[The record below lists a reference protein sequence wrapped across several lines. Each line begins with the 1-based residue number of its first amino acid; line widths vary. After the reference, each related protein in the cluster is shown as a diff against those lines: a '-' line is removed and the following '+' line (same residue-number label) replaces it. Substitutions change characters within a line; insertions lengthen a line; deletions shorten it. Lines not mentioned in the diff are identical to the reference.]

1 MECQVLVQ
9 FVCSQKHRSQRLC
22 SKSQAAC
29 TICAEEDRQ
38 RERIR
43 KRNAQLDTERDTKRA
58 AYALQLAENQAE
70 IDHQRRIL
78 QDNREAEDSA
88 RALEQK
94 KLDLA
99 KLKVTV
105 NNLEKQ
111 RQSSTKSQA
120 TPASKSSSKKVAVEN
135 EEDWSSAKTQ
145 WEHFKHYEGAGNE
158 ALDDLMSMIGLEDVK
173 DNFLAIKLEVDT
185 AVRQGLDMSNKRF
198 GASLLGNPG
207 TGKQLLFPFCT
218 KNRAQLL
225 TLVGKT
231 TVARLYA
238 KFLTSVGA
246 LPGSEFVE
254 TTGAALANE
263 GVSGC
268 KKKLEDIQNNGGGA
282 LFIDEAYQLASG
294 GNFGG
299 TAVLDFILAELE
311 NLTGKVVFILAGY
324 NKQMEKFFAHNP
336 GFPSRFPQELQFK
349 DYEDDELLKIL
360 AHKINKRY
368 DNRME
373 GEDGPGGLFARIVA
387 RRVGRGRGREG
398 FGNAREMENTL
409 SKIAS
414 RQAVRIS
421 KERRAGEKPD
431 DFFFTSADLGP
442 EPTEALN
449 NSEAWKQL
457 QNLIGLSAV
466 KKTVQALFGTV
477 QFNYQRELDE
487 APLVEYSLNKVF
499 LGSPGT
505 GKTTVAKMYGQI
517 LADLGFLSNGEGNLM
532 PATGQE

>member
-1 MECQVLVQ
+1 
-9 FVCSQKHRSQRLC
+9 
-22 SKSQAAC
+22 
-29 TICAEEDRQ
+29 
-38 RERIR
+38 
-43 KRNAQLDTERDTKRA
+43 
-58 AYALQLAENQAE
+58 
-70 IDHQRRIL
+70 
-78 QDNREAEDSA
+78 
-88 RALEQK
+88 
-94 KLDLA
+94 
-99 KLKVTV
+99 
-105 NNLEKQ
+105 
-111 RQSSTKSQA
+111 
-120 TPASKSSSKKVAVEN
+120 
-135 EEDWSSAKTQ
+135 
-145 WEHFKHYEGAGNE
+145 
-158 ALDDLMSMIGLEDVK
+158 
-173 DNFLAIKLEVDT
+173 
-185 AVRQGLDMSNKRF
+185 
-198 GASLLGNPG
+198 
-207 TGKQLLFPFCT
+207 
-218 KNRAQLL
+218 L
-225 TLVGKT
+225 TFVGKT

-254 TTGAALANE
+254 MTGAALANE

-299 TAVLDFILAELE
+299 TAVLDFILAEVE

-336 GFPSRFPQELQFK
+336 GFPSRFPHELQFK

-360 AHKINKRY
+360 VHKMEKRY

-373 GEDGPGGLFARIVA
+373 VEDGPGGLFARIVA

-421 KERRAGEKPD
+421 KERRAGKKPD
-431 DFFFTSADLGP
+431 DFFFTSADLLGP

-449 NSEAWKQL
+449 NSKAWKQL

-477 QFNYQRELDE
+477 QSNYQRELDE

-517 LADLGFLSNGEGNLM
+517 LADLGFLSNGEGNVM
-532 PATGQE
+532 PTTGQERHSLTSYSCCKEPLRLCWQRSWRI